1 MTLVIIACGACTTDG
16 LHEVDTAGYCVCEW
30 QECLLPFVAY
40 RYVCS
45 QLLELCYTML
55 LAASA
60 VGRRAPTRLLATTA
74 QPTRL
79 LATTTARRAPARLL
93 ATPAQPTRLLAT
105 TPARRRNDR
114 PAVNQRLLRL
124 VDDGPKP
131 GAAVGDLW
139 AGVEGAQGAWPA
151 RDRLESK
158 SDMKRHLRYLASL
171 KLLRTVP
178 GEPFR
183 YALNRNAYVRREL
196 EEEEDD
202 APAAAEDSKQ

>member
-1 MTLVIIACGACTTDG
+1 M
-16 LHEVDTAGYCVCEW
+16 
-30 QECLLPFVAY
+30 
-40 RYVCS
+40 
-45 QLLELCYTML
+45 LELRELSNKCYPML

-60 VGRRAPTRLLATTA
+60 VGRRAPTRLLATTTARRAPIRLLATTA

-79 LATTTARRAPARLL
+79 LATT
-93 ATPAQPTRLLAT
+93 
-105 TPARRRNDR
+105 ARRRNDR

-124 VDDGPKP
+124 VDDGPSP

-139 AGVEGAQGAWPA
+139 AGVEDAQGAWPA

-196 EEEEDD
+196 EDDVD
-202 APAAAEDSKQ
+202 APTEDPKQ

>member
-1 MTLVIIACGACTTDG
+1 
-16 LHEVDTAGYCVCEW
+16 
-30 QECLLPFVAY
+30 
-40 RYVCS
+40 
-45 QLLELCYTML
+45 ML

-60 VGRRAPTRLLATTA
+60 IGRRAPARLLATTARRALTRLLATTA

-79 LATTTARRAPARLL
+79 LATTA
-93 ATPAQPTRLLAT
+93 
-105 TPARRRNDR
+105 ARRRNDR

-124 VDDGPKP
+124 VDDGPSP

-139 AGVEGAQGAWPA
+139 AGVEDAQGAWPA

-196 EEEEDD
+196 EEEED
-202 APAAAEDSKQ
+202 AGPAEDSKQ

>member
-1 MTLVIIACGACTTDG
+1 MASVN
-16 LHEVDTAGYCVCEW
+16 
-30 QECLLPFVAY
+30 
-40 RYVCS
+40 
-45 QLLELCYTML
+45 TML

-60 VGRRAPTRLLATTA
+60 VGRRAPARLLATTARRALTRLLATTA

-79 LATTTARRAPARLL
+79 LATTA
-93 ATPAQPTRLLAT
+93 
-105 TPARRRNDR
+105 ARRRNDR

-124 VDDGPKP
+124 VDDGPSP

-139 AGVEGAQGAWPA
+139 AGVEDAQGAWPA

-196 EEEEDD
+196 EEED
-202 APAAAEDSKQ
+202 AAPAEDSTKQ

>member
-1 MTLVIIACGACTTDG
+1 
-16 LHEVDTAGYCVCEW
+16 
-30 QECLLPFVAY
+30 
-40 RYVCS
+40 
-45 QLLELCYTML
+45 ML

-79 LATTTARRAPARLL
+79 LATT
-93 ATPAQPTRLLAT
+93 AQPTRLLAT
-105 TPARRRNDR
+105 TTARRRNDR

-124 VDDGPKP
+124 VDDGPSP

-139 AGVEGAQGAWPA
+139 AGVEDAQGAWPA

-196 EEEEDD
+196 EEED
-202 APAAAEDSKQ
+202 AAPAEDSKQ

>member
-1 MTLVIIACGACTTDG
+1 MLSDK
-16 LHEVDTAGYCVCEW
+16 
-30 QECLLPFVAY
+30 
-40 RYVCS
+40 
-45 QLLELCYTML
+45 CYTML

-60 VGRRAPTRLLATTA
+60 VGRRAPARLLATTTARRALTRLLATTA
-74 QPTRL
+74 QPTRR
-79 LATTTARRAPARLL
+79 LATTT
-93 ATPAQPTRLLAT
+93 
-105 TPARRRNDR
+105 ARRRNDR

-124 VDDGPKP
+124 VDDGPSP

-139 AGVEGAQGAWPA
+139 AGVEDAQGAWPA

-196 EEEEDD
+196 EEEEDA
-202 APAAAEDSKQ
+202 APAEDPKQ

>member
-1 MTLVIIACGACTTDG
+1 
-16 LHEVDTAGYCVCEW
+16 
-30 QECLLPFVAY
+30 
-40 RYVCS
+40 
-45 QLLELCYTML
+45 ML

-79 LATTTARRAPARLL
+79 LATTTAR
-93 ATPAQPTRLLAT
+93 QVTRLLAT

-196 EEEEDD
+196 EDDVDDD

>member
-1 MTLVIIACGACTTDG
+1 MIALRLSTCRRS
-16 LHEVDTAGYCVCEW
+16 H
-30 QECLLPFVAY
+30 
-40 RYVCS
+40 
-45 QLLELCYTML
+45 LLELRAWVAAVASVNIML

-60 VGRRAPTRLLATTA
+60 VGRRAPTRLLATT
-74 QPTRL
+74 T
-79 LATTTARRAPARLL
+79 
-93 ATPAQPTRLLAT
+93 
-105 TPARRRNDR
+105 ARRRNDR

-124 VDDGPKP
+124 VDDGPSP

-139 AGVEGAQGAWPA
+139 AGVEDAQGAWPA

-202 APAAAEDSKQ
+202 APAEDSKQ

>member
-1 MTLVIIACGACTTDG
+1 MA
-16 LHEVDTAGYCVCEW
+16 
-30 QECLLPFVAY
+30 
-40 RYVCS
+40 
-45 QLLELCYTML
+45 
-55 LAASA
+55 
-60 VGRRAPTRLLATTA
+60 RRAPRRLLATTA
-74 QPTRL
+74 
-79 LATTTARRAPARLL
+79 
-93 ATPAQPTRLLAT
+93 
-105 TPARRRNDR
+105 ARRRNDR

-124 VDDGPKP
+124 VDDGPSP

-139 AGVEGAQGAWPA
+139 AGVEDAQGAWPA

-196 EEEEDD
+196 EEEEDA
-202 APAAAEDSKQ
+202 APAEDPKQ

>member
-1 MTLVIIACGACTTDG
+1 
-16 LHEVDTAGYCVCEW
+16 
-30 QECLLPFVAY
+30 
-40 RYVCS
+40 
-45 QLLELCYTML
+45 ML

-60 VGRRAPTRLLATTA
+60 LGRRAPARLLATA

-79 LATTTARRAPARLL
+79 LATTT
-93 ATPAQPTRLLAT
+93 
-105 TPARRRNDR
+105 ARRRNDR

-124 VDDGPKP
+124 VDDGPSP

-196 EEEEDD
+196 EEED
-202 APAAAEDSKQ
+202 AAPAEDSKQ

>member
-1 MTLVIIACGACTTDG
+1 
-16 LHEVDTAGYCVCEW
+16 
-30 QECLLPFVAY
+30 
-40 RYVCS
+40 
-45 QLLELCYTML
+45 ML

-60 VGRRAPTRLLATTA
+60 VGRRAPTRLLATTARRAPTRLLATTA

-79 LATTTARRAPARLL
+79 LATTTARR
-93 ATPAQPTRLLAT
+93 
-105 TPARRRNDR
+105 RNDR

-124 VDDGPKP
+124 VDDGPSP

-139 AGVEGAQGAWPA
+139 AGVEDAQGAWPA

>member
-1 MTLVIIACGACTTDG
+1 
-16 LHEVDTAGYCVCEW
+16 
-30 QECLLPFVAY
+30 
-40 RYVCS
+40 
-45 QLLELCYTML
+45 ML

-79 LATTTARRAPARLL
+79 LATTAQPTRLL
-93 ATPAQPTRLLAT
+93 ATTARQVTRLLAT

-124 VDDGPKP
+124 VDDGPSP

-139 AGVEGAQGAWPA
+139 AGVEDAQGAWPA

-196 EEEEDD
+196 EEEEDA
-202 APAAAEDSKQ
+202 APAEDPKQ